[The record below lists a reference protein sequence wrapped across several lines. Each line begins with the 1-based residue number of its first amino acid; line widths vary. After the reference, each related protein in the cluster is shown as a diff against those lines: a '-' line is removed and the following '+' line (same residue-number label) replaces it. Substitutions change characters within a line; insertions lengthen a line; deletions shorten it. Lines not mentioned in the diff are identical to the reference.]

1 MISTVSTVISESPI
15 WALFVVFWVGAVA
28 SLGSCL
34 VVRLPVVMGCVA
46 GSSSSKGRGLVL
58 TALFVLGLVISYVL
72 LGAVTAFMGGVINK
86 VLLLNK
92 YIFWLLGITL
102 FGAGIWI
109 SGLLSLRS
117 LPDQCQRI
125 ESRLHRG
132 GPVGTLLMGVF
143 FGLLVMPACPCCGA
157 GLLILAGVV
166 VAQDLSVY
174 GLLVF
179 ASFGLGQSLPV
190 LALGVL
196 TGLVKP
202 DLVKRLRTRMCSIE
216 QRIQLIAGNVLMILG
231 VYFVIVG

>member
-1 MISTVSTVISESPI
+1 M
-15 WALFVVFWVGAVA
+15 VFWVGAVA

-46 GSSSSKGRGLVL
+46 GSSTSKSRGLVL
-58 TALFVLGLVISYVL
+58 TALFVLGLVLSYVL
-72 LGAVTAFMGGVINK
+72 LGAITAFMGGMINK

-102 FGAGIWI
+102 FAAGVWI

-125 ESRLHRG
+125 ENRLHRG
-132 GPVGTLLMGVF
+132 GLVGTFLMGIF

-190 LALGVL
+190 LAIGVL

-231 VYFVIVG
+231 VYFVVVG

>member
-15 WALFVVFWVGAVA
+15 WALFVVFWIGAVA

-46 GSSSSKGRGLVL
+46 GSSTSKSRGLVL
-58 TALFVLGLVISYVL
+58 TALFVLGLVLSYVL
-72 LGAVTAFMGGVINK
+72 LGAITAFMGGMINK

-102 FGAGIWI
+102 FAAGIWI

-125 ESRLHRG
+125 ENRLYRG
-132 GPVGTLLMGVF
+132 GLVGTFLMGVF

-190 LALGVL
+190 LAIGVL

-231 VYFVIVG
+231 VYFVVVG

>member
-1 MISTVSTVISESPI
+1 LV
-15 WALFVVFWVGAVA
+15 VVFWVGAAA

-34 VVRLPVVMGCVA
+34 LVRLPVVMGCVA
-46 GSSSSKGRGLVL
+46 GSGSSKKRGLVL
-58 TALFVLGLVISYVL
+58 TALFVLGLVLSYVL
-72 LGAVTAFMGGVINK
+72 LGFITAFMGELINK
-86 VLLLNK
+86 VLVFNK

-102 FGAGIWI
+102 FVAGIWI

-125 ESRLHRG
+125 GDRLRRWG
-132 GPVGTLLMGVF
+132 SVGTFLMGVL
-143 FGLLVMPACPCCGA
+143 FGLLVMPACPSCGA

-166 VAQDLSVY
+166 VSQNLSVY

-190 LALGVL
+190 LAVGVL

-231 VYFVIVG
+231 VYFVVVG

>member
-1 MISTVSTVISESPI
+1 VISTVGTVISESPI
-15 WALFVVFWVGAVA
+15 WALLVVFWAGALA

-46 GSSSSKGRGLVL
+46 GSGSSKRRGLIL
-58 TALFVLGLVISYVL
+58 TGLFVLGLVCSYVL
-72 LGAVTAFMGGVINK
+72 LGAITAFMGGLINK
-86 VLLLNK
+86 VLVLNK

-125 ESRLHRG
+125 GDRLHRG
-132 GPVGTLLMGVF
+132 GLVGTFLMGVF

-166 VAQDLSVY
+166 VAQNLSGY

-179 ASFGLGQSLPV
+179 ASFGLGQSVPV

-196 TGLVKP
+196 TGLMKP
-202 DLVKRLRTRMCSIE
+202 DLVKRLRNRICSIE

>member
-1 MISTVSTVISESPI
+1 MISTVETVMSESPI
-15 WALFVVFWVGAVA
+15 WGLLVVFWVGAAA

-34 VVRLPVVMGCVA
+34 VVRLPAVMGCVA
-46 GSSSSKGRGLVL
+46 GSGSSKKRGLALTILFALGLVL
-58 TALFVLGLVISYVL
+58 SYVL
-72 LGAVTAFMGGVINK
+72 LGFITAFMGELVNK
-86 VLLLNK
+86 VLVFNK
-92 YIFWLLGITL
+92 YIFWLLGVTL
-102 FGAGIWI
+102 FLAGIWI

-125 ESRLHRG
+125 AGRLRRG
-132 GPVGTLLMGVF
+132 GLVGTFLMGFF

-166 VAQDLSVY
+166 VSQNLSAY

-190 LALGVL
+190 LAVGLL
-196 TGLVKP
+196 TGLVTP
-202 DLVKRLRTRMCSIE
+202 DLVKRMRTRMCSIE

-231 VYFVIVG
+231 VYFVVVG

>member
-1 MISTVSTVISESPI
+1 MISTVGTVISESPV

-34 VVRLPVVMGCVA
+34 LVRLPVVMGCVA
-46 GSSSSKGRGLVL
+46 GSGDSKKRGLVL
-58 TALFVLGLVISYVL
+58 TGLFVLGLVISYTL
-72 LGAVTAFMGGVINK
+72 LGAVTAFMGELINK
-86 VLLLNK
+86 VLVLNK

-102 FGAGIWI
+102 FGTGIWI

-117 LPDQCQRI
+117 LPDQCERI
-125 ESRLHRG
+125 GDRLKRSG
-132 GPVGTLLMGVF
+132 SLGTFLMGFF
-143 FGLLVMPACPCCGA
+143 FGLLAMPACPCCGA

-166 VAQDLSVY
+166 VAQNLSVY

-202 DLVKRLRTRMCSIE
+202 DLVRRLRKRMCSIE
-216 QRIQLIAGNVLMILG
+216 QQIQLIAGNALMILG
-231 VYFVIVG
+231 VYFIVVG